1 QLVDSEVVMLSAHW
15 EKKRNSLVELQDQLQ
30 QIPAFLADLECLT
43 ASLVQ
48 LEANFEEME
57 DHLLCLEELCEQCE
71 LERYKCMQTL
81 QLENYKKTKRG
92 IHTQYLICL
101 FLLRSAELD
110 AEHAQKVLD
119 MEHTQQM
126 KLKERQK
133 FFEEAFQQD
142 MEQYLSTGY
151 LQIAERRGNMS
162 SMEVNVDM
170 LEQMDLMDMS
180 DQEALDVFLNSGG
193 EDNNVLSP
201 MLGPDSTT
209 YVTELSLQVPSQSE
223 LRQKLSSL
231 SSTCTDSASQ
241 DASEGESPV
250 IQSDEEEVQVDTA
263 LAAVAER
270 KGASDVSDE
279 SDSQTI

>member
-1 QLVDSEVVMLSAHW
+1 
-15 EKKRNSLVELQDQLQ
+15 
-30 QIPAFLADLECLT
+30 
-43 ASLVQ
+43 
-48 LEANFEEME
+48 
-57 DHLLCLEELCEQCE
+57 
-71 LERYKCMQTL
+71 
-81 QLENYKKTKRG
+81 
-92 IHTQYLICL
+92 
-101 FLLRSAELD
+101 AELD

-151 LQIAERRGNMS
+151 LQITERRGNMS

-193 EDNNVLSP
+193 EDNNMLSP
-201 MLGPDSTT
+201 MLGPDSST
-209 YVTELSLQVPSQSE
+209 YVNEISLQVPSQSE

-241 DASEGESPV
+241 DTSEGESPV
-250 IQSDEEEVQVDTA
+250 VQSDEEEVQVDTA